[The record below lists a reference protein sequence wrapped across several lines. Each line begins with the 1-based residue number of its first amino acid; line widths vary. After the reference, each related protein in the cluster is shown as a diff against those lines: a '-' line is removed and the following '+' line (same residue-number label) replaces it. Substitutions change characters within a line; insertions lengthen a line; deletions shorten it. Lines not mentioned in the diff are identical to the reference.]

1 MREYKK
7 DISFSAICISVPT
20 KQNKSKNTG
29 LTLLTLVEGSKKPSH
44 LLAHAISCTVPE
56 DKSFLLCK
64 VCLSYITD
72 LSGRN
77 FINKF

>member
-29 LTLLTLVEGSKKPSH
+29 LTLLTLVEVLESKMICFSLQK
-44 LLAHAISCTVPE
+44 
-56 DKSFLLCK
+56 
-64 VCLSYITD
+64 
-72 LSGRN
+72 
-77 FINKF
+77 KFK

>member
-29 LTLLTLVEGSKKPSH
+29 LTLLTLVEVLESKMICFSLQKKIQINS
-44 LLAHAISCTVPE
+44 
-56 DKSFLLCK
+56 
-64 VCLSYITD
+64 D
-72 LSGRN
+72 LRH
-77 FINKF
+77 FP